1 MKRPII
7 CLAVLSLLSAV
18 SGKAPDFA
26 PVFNSG
32 MVLQQGRELTICG
45 KAEPGEEL
53 SLEFAGQKVAGK
65 AGKDGSW
72 RLKLTPLSI
81 SHTPQTMTI
90 TGPGG
95 IRKLNDILVGE
106 VWLCSGQSNMYWPL
120 NLSLNG
126 KETAAASNYPEVR
139 VFGNYNKMA
148 DSPQDKTSAI
158 WGKLNPN
165 RAATMSA
172 VAFYFGRKLYQEL
185 KIPIGLIC
193 AYRGGTMIEPW
204 TPAGAWDEYPDLKKR
219 IYTQFSKTPDKT
231 SKKPKDWPQNQPHV
245 LYNGAIHP
253 LTPCAFRGVIWYQG
267 CSNVWYD
274 SQEDYLLKQQALF
287 DGWKK
292 AFSNPEMKFY
302 TVQIA
307 PLKREETAAR
317 NHVGIWLAQQRFAD
331 ANDPQVKLVIINDVG
346 DLNNIH
352 PTNKEPVGIRL
363 ANLALKYDYA
373 KNISADF
380 PCCKTIALKNG
391 AAHLSFSSANGWK
404 TTDNGPVR
412 NFEIAGPDGNFVP
425 ALARILGAKIIVSAP
440 EISALAAVRYM
451 YNSSTLGNLVNEA
464 GLPLGSFETNLNRR
478 INE

>member
-7 CLAVLSLLSAV
+7 CLAVLSLLSVV

-26 PVFNSG
+26 SVFNTG

-45 KAEPGEEL
+45 NAEPGEEI
-53 SLEFAGQKVAGK
+53 SLEFAGQKVTGK
-65 AGKDGSW
+65 TGKDGVW
-72 RLKLTPLSI
+72 QLKLAPLSI
-81 SHTPQTMTI
+81 SRTPQTMTL
-90 TGPGG
+90 TGPSG

-120 NLSLNG
+120 DHSLNG
-126 KETAAASNYPEVR
+126 TETAAASNYPEVR
-139 VFGNYNKMA
+139 VFGNYNQMA
-148 DSPQDKTSAI
+148 ASPQVKTSAI
-158 WGKLNPN
+158 WQTLTPD

-172 VAFYFGRKLYQEL
+172 VVFYFGRKLYQEL

-204 TPAGAWDEYPDLKKR
+204 TPAGAWDAYPDLKKR
-219 IYTQFSKTPDKT
+219 IYAQFSQKPDKT

-253 LTPCAFRGVIWYQG
+253 LTPFAFRGVIWYQG

-274 SQEDYLLKQQALF
+274 SPEDYQLKQQALF

-292 AFSNPEMKFY
+292 VFLNPEMKFY
-302 TVQIA
+302 MVQIA
-307 PLKREETAAR
+307 PLKRDKTAAR

-331 ANDPQVKLVIINDVG
+331 ANDPKVKIVIINDVG
-346 DLNNIH
+346 DPNNIH

-363 ANLALKYDYA
+363 ANFALKYDYA
-373 KNISADF
+373 KNNSADF
-380 PCCKTIALKNG
+380 PRYKAIALKNG
-391 AAHLSFSSANGWK
+391 AAHLSFRFVNEWK

-412 NFEIAGPDGNFVP
+412 NFEIAGPDGKFVP
-425 ALARILGAKIIVSAP
+425 AKARIFGAEIIVSAP
-440 EISALAAVRYM
+440 EISAPSAVRYM
-451 YNSSTLGNLVNEA
+451 YNCASLGNLVNEA
-464 GLPLGSFETNLNRR
+464 GLPLGTFEARN
-478 INE
+478 